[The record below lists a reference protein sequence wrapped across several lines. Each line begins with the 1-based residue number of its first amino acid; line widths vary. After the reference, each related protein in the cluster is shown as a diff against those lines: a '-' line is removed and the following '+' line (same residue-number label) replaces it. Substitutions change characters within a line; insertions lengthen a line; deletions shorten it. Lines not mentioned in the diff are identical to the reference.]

1 MPGNVPLSLAFSP
14 TVLNTDETTHDLYA
28 RHQQTFTEKPISN
41 CVMSNWATRL
51 LAQILDPAGSSM
63 QSASITWADGC
74 GCVKVKLI
82 YKIEMI
88 SLFWLRDQ
96 SLLTLC

>member
-14 TVLNTDETTHDLYA
+14 AVSNTDETTHDLYA

-51 LAQILDPAGSSM
+51 LAQILDPAGPVCN
-63 QSASITWADGC
+63 QLSITCKWMDVA
-74 GCVKVKLI
+74 VLK
-82 YKIEMI
+82 
-88 SLFWLRDQ
+88 
-96 SLLTLC
+96 